1 MKRSVTG
8 DEVDLEMGSV
18 IAEGLGKGE
27 LDAGPDCQM
36 FGLDLAEANPSKAV
50 KPGLLVDEKDS
61 YRSKTNNDLML
72 TTAPTGPPIKPQ
84 SQRITVRSLHEMY
97 DPSAYS
103 SQNLQ
108 EVDPSFKQEEEV
120 ACLSGR
126 SELLPPDPSYTSAEL
141 PSSRMTTASL
151 PKLDSS
157 LILMASNSS
166 EPAETNPRFTMDSDT
181 LAGVVSSVDDEH
193 HGALMDSTLGLG
205 FVSPVSDRV
214 SLTSP
219 TSTLTG
225 QATSPGD
232 IASLWRLSSP
242 PDPLLIPKQLHLKT
256 DANSLT
262 ALTTSSDPS
271 INRHISLFYAGHEYL
286 SEYMSLDPFNIS
298 AGISPSTRGSTWSS
312 SPVPTQTQVEELRDL
327 VKIVNSEWMQRLSS
341 ATELYTHCSRL
352 SAQKLFDNGTRSLES
367 LFCGNLPRNFEDV
380 FALMHVAFAAAYVLH
395 KEHASY
401 DWSDF
406 FQDALQFHL
415 ALSSKSDRDSFLGVM
430 DRWWLPPGLS
440 LRSSLVI
447 KFGPV
452 VGHMSQEST
461 IGMHQMELVK
471 LLKNGEVAR
480 NCSDFLDG
488 RSFSRIIVR
497 TSYLIEISGFEEAG
511 IMERNAHFLPGA
523 LISNAQGRE
532 PIVEHMINAI
542 IYPLQQQR
550 GIEALRDQ
558 VSDAEAQLHNGLLR
572 NPREVEVV
580 LISSGK
586 VSTSWS
592 TSCFIDQ
599 RRILAQLEIP
609 SYLREVSR
617 MHYQSVRYGY
627 GAFRSILEPGKL
639 VDLGNRLA

>member
-8 DEVDLEMGSV
+8 DEFDPEMGSV
-18 IAEGLGKGE
+18 IAEGLGKAE

-36 FGLDLAEANPSKAV
+36 FGLDLAEANPSKAA
-50 KPGLLVDEKDS
+50 KPGLLADEKDS

-72 TTAPTGPPIKPQ
+72 TTTPTGPPTKSQ

-103 SQNLQ
+103 PQNLQ
-108 EVDPSFKQEEEV
+108 EVDPSFKQEV
-120 ACLSGR
+120 ACLSRR

-157 LILMASNSS
+157 FILMASNSS
-166 EPAETNPRFTMDSDT
+166 EPAETYPRCTTDSDT
-181 LAGVVSSVDDEH
+181 LAGVVSPVDDEH
-193 HGALMDSTLGLG
+193 HRALKDSTLGPGL
-205 FVSPVSDRV
+205 VSPVSDRV

-219 TSTLTG
+219 TSTLIG
-225 QATSPGD
+225 QATSPED

-242 PDPLLIPKQLHLKT
+242 PDPLLIPKQLHLRT

-271 INRHISLFYAGHEYL
+271 INRHIGLFYAGHEHL

-298 AGISPSTRGSTWSS
+298 AGMSPSTRGSTLSF

-367 LFCGNLPRNFEDV
+367 LFCGKLPRNFEDV

-447 KFGPV
+447 KLGPV
-452 VGHMSQEST
+452 VGHMLQEST

-488 RSFSRIIVR
+488 QSFSRIFIR

-542 IYPLQQQR
+542 IHPLQQQR

-592 TSCFIDQ
+592 TS
-599 RRILAQLEIP
+599 
-609 SYLREVSR
+609 
-617 MHYQSVRYGY
+617 
-627 GAFRSILEPGKL
+627 
-639 VDLGNRLA
+639 

>member
-8 DEVDLEMGSV
+8 DEFDPEMGSV
-18 IAEGLGKGE
+18 IAEEVGKAE

-36 FGLDLAEANPSKAV
+36 FGLDLAEANPSKAA

-72 TTAPTGPPIKPQ
+72 TTAPTGPPTKSQ

-103 SQNLQ
+103 PQNLQ
-108 EVDPSFKQEEEV
+108 EVDPSFKQEEV
-120 ACLSGR
+120 ACLSRR

-166 EPAETNPRFTMDSDT
+166 EPAETYPRFTMDSDT
-181 LAGVVSSVDDEH
+181 PAGVVSPVDDEH
-193 HGALMDSTLGLG
+193 HRALKDSTLGPGL
-205 FVSPVSDRV
+205 VSPVSDRV

-219 TSTLTG
+219 TSTLIG
-225 QATSPGD
+225 QATSPED

-242 PDPLLIPKQLHLKT
+242 PDPLLIPKQLHLRT

-271 INRHISLFYAGHEYL
+271 INRHISLFYAGHEHL

-298 AGISPSTRGSTWSS
+298 AGMSPGTRGSTWSF

-367 LFCGNLPRNFEDV
+367 LFCGKLPRNFEDV

-447 KFGPV
+447 KLGPV
-452 VGHMSQEST
+452 VGHMLQEST

-488 RSFSRIIVR
+488 QSFSRIFIR

-542 IYPLQQQR
+542 IHPLQQQR

-592 TSCFIDQ
+592 TS
-599 RRILAQLEIP
+599 
-609 SYLREVSR
+609 
-617 MHYQSVRYGY
+617 
-627 GAFRSILEPGKL
+627 
-639 VDLGNRLA
+639 